1 MKRTFWSTD
10 WFFALVAVAV
20 FAAFS
25 QSTPLQ
31 SLERSAYDW
40 GVQLTERTPHPDIA
54 VVAIDDSS
62 IENLGR
68 WPWPRD
74 LHAQLIRKLS
84 RAGAKVIVYAIFF
97 PEPQSDPGLLFL
109 KDLSAAVAQSSLAT
123 LVDLGPQWER
133 SCCVCSKM

>member
-84 RAGAKVIVYAIFF
+84 RAGAKVIV
-97 PEPQSDPGLLFL
+97 
-109 KDLSAAVAQSSLAT
+109 
-123 LVDLGPQWER
+123 
-133 SCCVCSKM
+133 